1 MILELRNIKSFCK
14 VAEFEN
20 FSKAA
25 EALGYAQST
34 VTAQIQQLEQE
45 LGVPLFDRIGKRV
58 VLSERGRH
66 FLPYAAEMLRIEA
79 EALEAVRESEL
90 PRGILRI
97 GITETISDSFFPAL
111 LEEYL
116 QRYPQVQVEIACG
129 LAMELYAQLEK
140 GSLDMIFLLDRPAY
154 RPALE
159 TVFSLPIAVPFLAHA
174 THPLANQENVSPERL
189 AQETLILT
197 EKNNNYRQTFDEL
210 AMEYG
215 ISFEKKQVL
224 SNLSIIFYFL
234 KKNLGVTFT
243 PEYALP
249 RNLEKEGLARF
260 SVAGFDIRMD
270 LQILYHRHRYISP
283 AMRCFTEAARAFFAA
298 ESE

>member
-1 MILELRNIKSFCK
+1 MELRNIKSFLK

-25 EALGYAQST
+25 EVLGYAQST

-45 LGVPLFDRIGKRV
+45 LCVPLFDRIGKRV
-58 VLSERGRH
+58 VLSERGRQ

-79 EALEAVRESEL
+79 EALEAVSESEL
-90 PRGILRI
+90 PRGTLRI

-116 QRYPQVQVEIACG
+116 RRYPQVQAEIACG
-129 LAMELYAQLEK
+129 LVMELYEKLEK
-140 GSLDMIFLLDRPAY
+140 GSLDMIFLLDRPAH

-159 TVFSLPIAVPFLAHA
+159 TIFSLPIAVPFLAHA
-174 THPLANQENVSPERL
+174 THPLANRENVSPERL

-224 SNLSIIFYFL
+224 SNLSIIFHFL

-249 RNLEKEGLARF
+249 SALEKERLARF
-260 SVAGFDIRMD
+260 TVAGFDIRMD
-270 LQILYHRHRYISP
+270 LQILYHRHRYVSP
-283 AMRCFTEAARAFFAA
+283 AMRCFTETARAFFAA
-298 ESE
+298 KSE